1 MSYEDNLWEIGPQ
14 SARQHMFN
22 VSRELLAKAPCQ
34 HSVVM
39 LSVAGA
45 EALVCESCCV
55 HTHSTAVAHGEM
67 DGEDEGIK
75 SLSLYIHT
83 LQSQHMCQD
92 TL

>member
-1 MSYEDNLWEIGPQ
+1 
-14 SARQHMFN
+14 MFN

-55 HTHSTAVAHGEM
+55 HTHSTHTHTSAAYLLRRLRGTNVGLFWDPTCSFVM
-67 DGEDEGIK
+67 EGFM
-75 SLSLYIHT
+75 LT
-83 LQSQHMCQD
+83 
-92 TL
+92 